1 MRQPEITITRVET
14 MDQTSLEFLYPLPS
28 YLVVNH
34 QHNTSNISNDLMPC
48 NSHCER
54 NINQTSLDRGKIE
67 KGTDVSTI
75 YNDDINSSQNE
86 DKNEGPESSPLLTCN
101 SCDNTFKIS
110 KIEEG
115 VCLKENRFTS
125 TTFFF

>member
-1 MRQPEITITRVET
+1 

-34 QHNTSNISNDLMPC
+34 QHDTSNPANDLMTC
-48 NSHCER
+48 DSYCER
-54 NINQTSLDRGKIE
+54 NINEMSLDGEKIE
-67 KGTDVSTI
+67 KGNNVSTI
-75 YNDDINSSQNE
+75 CNDDINSNQKE
-86 DKNEGPESSPLLTCN
+86 DQNEGPESSPLLKCN

-110 KIEEG
+110 KLEEG

>member
-1 MRQPEITITRVET
+1 

-34 QHNTSNISNDLMPC
+34 QNDISNAANDLMVC

-54 NINQTSLDRGKIE
+54 NINEMSLHVENIE
-67 KGTDVSTI
+67 KGNNVSTI
-75 YNDDINSSQNE
+75 YNDDLNSNQKEDQNESSQ
-86 DKNEGPESSPLLTCN
+86 LLKCCN
-101 SCDNTFKIS
+101 SCDRTFKTS
-110 KIEEG
+110 KIEEDG
-115 VCLKENRFTS
+115 CLKENRFTS